1 MSAKVQIEFL
11 TKNTHKKECV
21 DISNTLFGENYL
33 DLSYFNATE
42 IIRIIALK
50 NKEVIGFF
58 TAQKINDSTIKINS
72 IGIKTNYQ
80 KKLIGTRL
88 MSFFFGH
95 YVNKKT
101 KVIAQA
107 WKSKYGVHAGK
118 LNFNFGMK
126 IIENQGKIWKK
137 TCNKTFKC
145 PYYKTVCSCEGI
157 LFST

>member
-1 MSAKVQIEFL
+1 MLAKVQIEFL
-11 TKNTHKKECV
+11 TKNSHKKKCV
-21 DISNTLFGENYL
+21 EISNALFGENYL
-33 DLSYFNATE
+33 DLPYFNSSE

-50 NKEVIGFF
+50 NEEVIGFF
-58 TAQKINDSTIKINS
+58 TAQKINETTIKINS
-72 IGIKTNYQ
+72 IGIKSNYQ
-80 KKLIGTRL
+80 KQLIGTRL
-88 MSFFFGH
+88 MTYFFSH

-107 WKSKYGVHAGK
+107 WKSKYGLHAEK
-118 LNFNFGMK
+118 LNFKFGMK

-145 PYYKTVCSCEGI
+145 PHYKTTCSCEGI